1 MNVTDIRSADGPS
14 QRPGERAVGPE
25 LPVGYPCEGSADR
38 PASEENVESFG
49 GVR

>member
-1 MNVTDIRSADGPS
+1 MNVTDIISADGFS

-38 PASEENVESFG
+38 PATRETVESAG